1 MPEVSSPQMNA
12 TLAFAED
19 MTEDEKES
27 AAMRLMDGMLDVPS
41 VEAVGMTSGSMLGIG
56 GGGEEGLGGSLT
68 YYIIVDGV
76 MERSNAEIGA
86 DIAAL
91 GAQEGLE
98 VTVQTSSM
106 DISMLSGSGI
116 SINIEGDDMQ
126 NAAAGR
132 QRSGRNRPRRGGR
145 RRGL

>member
-1 MPEVSSPQMNA
+1 
-12 TLAFAED
+12 
-19 MTEDEKES
+19 
-27 AAMRLMDGMLDVPS
+27 
-41 VEAVGMTSGSMLGIG
+41 MTSGSMLGIG

-68 YYIIVDGV
+68 YYIIVDGA

-126 NAAAGR
+126 TLRQAASEVAEIA
-132 QRSGRNRPRRGGR
+132 PRRGGR